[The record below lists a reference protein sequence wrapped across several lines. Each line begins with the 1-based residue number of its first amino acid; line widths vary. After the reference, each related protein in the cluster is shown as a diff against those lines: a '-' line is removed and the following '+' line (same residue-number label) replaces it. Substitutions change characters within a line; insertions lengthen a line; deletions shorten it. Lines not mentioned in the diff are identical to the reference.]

1 MNVLLG
7 CMYLVVA
14 LVGLCCGIIKE
25 FKEKDIPLRILSTIF
40 ALIGSARIVRYT
52 DISTNTTRNFYI
64 VVVVVLL
71 IPEIYKLMSYM
82 DGWIPKQERGAN

>member
-25 FKEKDIPLRILSTIF
+25 FEEKGIPLRILSTIF
-40 ALIGSARIVRYT
+40 ALIGSARVVRYT
-52 DISTNTTRNFYI
+52 AFSITTTRNFYI
-64 VVVVVLL
+64 VVIVVLL
-71 IPEIYKLMSYM
+71 VPEIYKLMSY
-82 DGWIPKQERGAN
+82 IEKLVPKESKP